1 MYETQT
7 FDSILTRMLERIPE
21 GYDKQEGSVIYDALA
36 PAAAELHTMYIALDE
51 AVANSYGDT
60 ASREYLI
67 RRCMECG
74 IIPTEA
80 TAASVQLEVSPPRA
94 DLLGMQFR
102 QPNSTVTYTVFEML
116 HSGIY
121 RMKCDI
127 AGSIGNRY
135 LGAVLPVTSLDNLET
150 AEITSI
156 LIPGAAEE
164 ETEHLRER
172 YLQHTRIKP
181 FAGNRSSYVELISGM
196 PGVGAVKVT
205 PFWRGAGTVLITLT
219 DSSYGIASDAFVRQI
234 QEVVCPIG
242 DTSGLGLAPIGH
254 NVTIQSVKAKEIT
267 VQLSVAIASGYTT
280 SLISAEIEETINL
293 YLMEL
298 RKAWAKE
305 SATIVRTAQ
314 ITSRVM
320 AIRGVVDV
328 YSVQMNQ
335 SSRNMTLDSNTI
347 PILGG
352 VVLV

>member
-1 MYETQT
+1 MYEAQT
-7 FDSILTRMLERIPE
+7 FDAILTRMLERIPE
-21 GYDKQEGSVIYDALA
+21 NYDKQEGSVIYDALA

-51 AVANSYGDT
+51 AVTNSYGDT
-60 ASREYLI
+60 ASRDYLI
-67 RRCMECG
+67 RLCMERG
-74 IIPTEA
+74 IMPTEA
-80 TAASVQLEVSPPRA
+80 TSAVVQLEVTPSRA

-102 QPNSTVTYTVFEML
+102 QPNSTVTYTVSEMMN
-116 HSGIY
+116 SGIY
-121 RMKCDI
+121 RMKCDT
-127 AGSIGNRY
+127 AEDIGNRY
-135 LGAVLPVTSLDNLET
+135 LGAVLPVSSLDNLET
-150 AEITSI
+150 AEITAI
-156 LIPGAAEE
+156 LIPGTEEE

-172 YLQHTRIKP
+172 YLQNTRIKP

-219 DSSYGIASDAFVRQI
+219 DASYGTASDAFVQQI

-267 VQLSVAIASGYTT
+267 VQLSIAVASGYTT
-280 SLISAEIEETINL
+280 NAISMEIEKTINL
-293 YLMEL
+293 YFMEL

-305 SATIVRTAQ
+305 TATIVRTAQ

-320 AIRGVVDV
+320 AIRGVIDV

-335 SSRNMTLDSNTI
+335 SSRNITLDSSTI

-352 VVLV
+352 VLLV